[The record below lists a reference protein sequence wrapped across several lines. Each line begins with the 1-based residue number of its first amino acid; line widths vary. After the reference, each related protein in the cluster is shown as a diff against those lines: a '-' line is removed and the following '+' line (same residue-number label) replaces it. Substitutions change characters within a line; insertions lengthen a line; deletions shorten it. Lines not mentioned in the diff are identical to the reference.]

1 MLELSDVSVSIKR
14 TNILQHVALHVPNGS
29 IVGLIGRNG
38 AGKTTLMR
46 TVMGFLPIN
55 EGEVRFQDQSL
66 TRLTA
71 HKRAHV
77 GIGYMPEDRK
87 LVPTLTVEENILLSF
102 WATKN
107 NKLPK
112 RLPWVYEMI
121 PEVTEF
127 SGRKAMDLSGGQ
139 QKLVALARALFCG
152 TKLLLLDEPT
162 ASIDTKGQADFYAL
176 LKELNREI
184 PILVVSHDLLV
195 VSRYIKS
202 VACVNRRLHYHDQAE
217 ITGVRL
223 KFSCHSGPNAS
234 GLTA

>member
-1 MLELSDVSVSIKR
+1 MLELNDVCVSIKR
-14 TNILQHVALHVPNGS
+14 TRILKDVALHIPNGI

-38 AGKTTLMR
+38 AGKNTLMR
-46 TVMGFLPIN
+46 TVMGFLPA
-55 EGEVRFQDQSL
+55 EKGEVRFQDRSL

-71 HKRAHV
+71 HSRARL

-107 NKLPK
+107 DKLPR

-127 SGRKAMDLSGGQ
+127 SGRKAMELSGGQ

-152 TKLLLLDEPT
+152 TKLLLLDEPFEGV
-162 ASIDTKGQADFYAL
+162 APAL
-176 LKELNREI
+176 AQRLAEVVANLKE
-184 PILVVSHDLLV
+184 
-195 VSRYIKS
+195 
-202 VACVNRRLHYHDQAE
+202 HDQSVLLSE
-217 ITGVRL
+217 SDHVHSSELLDRL
-223 KFSCHSGPNAS
+223 YVIERGEVKEK
-234 GLTA
+234 

>member
-1 MLELSDVSVSIKR
+1 MLELNDVCVSIKR
-14 TNILQHVALHVPNGS
+14 TRILQDVALHIPNGS

-46 TVMGFLPIN
+46 TVMGFLPA
-55 EGEVRFQDQSL
+55 EKGEVRFQDRSL
-66 TRLTA
+66 TRLTP
-71 HKRAHV
+71 HSRARV

-107 NKLPK
+107 DKLPR

-127 SGRKAMDLSGGQ
+127 SGRKAMELSGGQ

-152 TKLLLLDEPT
+152 TKLLLLDEPFEGV
-162 ASIDTKGQADFYAL
+162 APAL
-176 LKELNREI
+176 AQRLAEVVANLKE
-184 PILVVSHDLLV
+184 
-195 VSRYIKS
+195 
-202 VACVNRRLHYHDQAE
+202 HDQSVLLSE
-217 ITGVRL
+217 SDHVHSSELLDRL
-223 KFSCHSGPNAS
+223 YVIERGEVKEK
-234 GLTA
+234 

>member
-1 MLELSDVSVSIKR
+1 MLELSDVSVSIKQ
-14 TNILQHVALHVPNGS
+14 TNILQNVALHVPNGS
-29 IVGLIGRNG
+29 VVGLIGRNG

-46 TVMGFLPIN
+46 TVMGFLPADQ
-55 EGEVRFQDQSL
+55 GEIRFQDQSL

-71 HKRAHV
+71 HSRARM

-87 LVPTLTVEENILLSF
+87 LVPMLTVEENILLSF

-107 NKLPK
+107 DKLPQ

-152 TKLLLLDEPT
+152 TKLLLLDEPFEGV
-162 ASIDTKGQADFYAL
+162 APALAQRLAEVVAD
-176 LKELNREI
+176 LKEHGQS
-184 PILVVSHDLLV
+184 VLLSESDQV
-195 VSRYIKS
+195 HSAELLDRLYVIERGS
-202 VACVNRRLHYHDQAE
+202 VQE
-217 ITGVRL
+217 
-223 KFSCHSGPNAS
+223 K
-234 GLTA
+234 